1 MFFSTARNS
10 PISSSSHPFQVSRF
24 VASMR
29 SSWVWNNW
37 NMLKPHAG
45 IPVPRLK
52 NADAWGTLQFCSF
65 GKTNSQKNTKSLRY
79 SVCVCELL
87 CFFEDPGSC
96 TLSYFAHTQPVFPT
110 STVFDHA
117 LGPSWR
123 KQD

>member
-1 MFFSTARNS
+1 MPMPGAHFNS
-10 PISSSSHPFQVSRF
+10 VHLEKQI
-24 VASMR
+24 
-29 SSWVWNNW
+29 
-37 NMLKPHAG
+37 LK
-45 IPVPRLK
+45 
-52 NADAWGTLQFCSF
+52 
-65 GKTNSQKNTKSLRY
+65 KTQNLSDI
-79 SVCVCELL
+79 VCVCELL